1 MNVEQAVVL
10 HYIGRDHQRAHH
22 FATLGERQDQALI
35 GRDRAENSPLYIR
48 QLGLER
54 VRRRLAGYGVE
65 LAARLSCV
73 VGAERFGWR
82 MILVNRDVR
91 S

>member
-1 MNVEQAVVL
+1 MGKALGKSGWATVNGNANRWPTGSMNVEQAVVL

-22 FATLGERQDQALI
+22 LATLGERQDQPLI

-65 LAARLSCV
+65 LA
-73 VGAERFGWR
+73 G
-82 MILVNRDVR
+82 
-91 S
+91 